1 MFNKIPIGLKFKNE
15 LLKPYTDPKLFT
27 RLKNWVCPKA
37 YMYYNKAYMYYFMV
51 FYRLSPKNVKFV
63 IFAALTQIAE
73 SDNRKAVLATTMA
86 VDVSKFYLCHQYQN
100 FAVFNEIFRNSN
112 KKKHKPREKKSIFVY
127 NGTNI

>member
-1 MFNKIPIGLKFKNE
+1 
-15 LLKPYTDPKLFT
+15 
-27 RLKNWVCPKA
+27 
-37 YMYYNKAYMYYFMV
+37 MYYFMV

-112 KKKHKPREKKSIFVY
+112 KKKHKPREKKSIFAY